1 MTAEGA
7 RMTHPKILVV
17 DDDDAIRET
26 LGGVLA
32 SEGYDVAL
40 AENGARALEA
50 VRHGER
56 PDHVLLDLMMP
67 VMSGWEFLEVADADE
82 LLKSIPI
89 LVVSAMSAPLACNR
103 ASGGVRKCFSK
114 PIDLDALLEAVRTYG
129 GAADAE

>member
-1 MTAEGA
+1 
-7 RMTHPKILVV
+7 MTHPKILVV

-56 PDHVLLDLMMP
+56 PDLVLLDLMMP
-67 VMSGWEFLEVADADE
+67 VMSGWEFLELADTDE
-82 LLKSIPI
+82 SLRSIPI
-89 LVVSAMSAPLACNR
+89 LVVSAMSAPLACNGEH
-103 ASGGVRKCFSK
+103 GGVRKCFAK

-129 GAADAE
+129 GAAAAQ